1 MNAGLERKQIFYP
14 LPGSRALVW
23 SLGCVA
29 FPAQRQ
35 WRSNLK
41 TTRRRLLV
49 SVRTE
54 WGYDT
59 STFQIS
65 ARAASTSSM
74 RCHVIMMHRMCGHR
88 QYVVPRPIIDHHDVE
103 LLIAL
108 GPSSDNG
115 TRRRMPVG
123 LAIDAA
129 ALSTV
134 TFSALGLQSTP
145 AKVIRRKSFK
155 SLRHETIAQRR
166 CLMV

>member
-35 WRSNLK
+35 WRNNLK

-88 QYVVPRPIIDHHDVE
+88 QYVVMRPIIDHHDVE

-134 TFSALGLQSTP
+134 TFSAWGYSLLQ
-145 AKVIRRKSFK
+145 RKLLDA
-155 SLRHETIAQRR
+155 SLSRACVMKR
-166 CLMV
+166 LPKGDV